1 MAVTITAQELEGLI
15 GSDGPGAARLLE
27 VCTEMV
33 NDYAS
38 DVPDAVADEAV
49 IRLAGYLHE
58 VPPGIMSQSVED
70 VGSVAYKGTA
80 PLRSSGAMALL
91 SPFKKRRA
99 RAIG

>member
-1 MAVTITAQELEGLI
+1 MAVTITAQELAAAI
-15 GSDGPGAARLLE
+15 GSDSPSGARLLE

-38 DVPDAVADEAV
+38 DVPDAIANEAV
-49 IRLAGYLHE
+49 IRTAGYLHE

-70 VGSVAYKGTA
+70 VGSIAYKGTN
-80 PLRSSGAMALL
+80 PLRASGAMSLL

>member
-1 MAVTITAQELEGLI
+1 MAVTITAQGLRQFTGTDI
-15 GSDGPGAARLLE
+15 ETATRLLA
-27 VCTEMV
+27 VSTEMV

-70 VGSVAYKGTA
+70 VGSLAYKGTS